1 MYWLYDRFIM
11 EDEHRAN
18 EVRAQLQCVLQQQ
31 QQLLCRVTDM
41 LHFQMQLA
49 STRGAVKRLLY
60 MWQRTAT
67 GQQ

>member
-1 MYWLYDRFIM
+1 M

-18 EVRAQLQCVLQQQ
+18 EVRAQLQHILQQQ
-31 QQLLCRVTDM
+31 QQLCRVTNM

-60 MWQRTAT
+60 IWQRTAT

>member
-18 EVRAQLQCVLQQQ
+18 EVRAQLQYVSQQ
-31 QQLLCRVTDM
+31 QQLLCRVTNM

-60 MWQRTAT
+60 IWQRTAT

>member
-18 EVRAQLQCVLQQQ
+18 EVRAQLQYVAQQ
-31 QQLLCRVTDM
+31 QQLLCRVTNM

>member
-1 MYWLYDRFIM
+1 M

-18 EVRAQLQCVLQQQ
+18 EVRAQLQYVSQQ
-31 QQLLCRVTDM
+31 QQLLCRVTNM